1 MIQTGGLTQRGVQS
15 GTHLSIHLDRERL
28 KEEEGVLCSHFLNIV
43 EFKFVSYIL
52 VIYSKK

>member
-43 EFKFVSYIL
+43 ELKFVSYIL
-52 VIYSKK
+52 VIYS